1 MALGTKLL
9 AWAGEVSGALP
20 KVVCVEAGHGLLV
33 HLEHRL
39 SQSALTFARTIV
51 KDPDH
56 TVVVIDVPADGP
68 VALWQAIESIL
79 RKRRGSF
86 RIVLGEHTRETA
98 MMTAQ
103 WLAER
108 LGRAV
113 VVPDGDVVMG
123 AGGTLFSPPLGGA
136 GWFRFEK
143 GFPPRREARRFPEP
157 AWVFAGAEHIWRPG
171 PVGLVEPLPAGVWV
185 RPADSPD
192 DSRPLLV
199 SGLPTDRELLTVVLG
214 APRGRPVPLAEIA
227 QFCRSAPPESRDRLR
242 FVQYGPVAAP
252 RPSVGQALADQLGL
266 PVTCYGGVPAAEGDL
281 RVIGLDGQPGW
292 RSFARELQYRP
303 RIAAAGR
310 IVPPEL
316 VAYDSP
322 VPGAAEMS
330 PGVFWYSPDAVVEVV
345 QSGLWMR
352 SPSAPVEAD
361 MVRSAPVDP
370 AHGNVVFDTGSPGG
384 ADRMRMLAREL
395 VFLLDPAMRRMFRV
409 LPTNA
414 VLAGA
419 RRVAATSTANAAPV
433 RIRPSLSTNPPLLP
447 GRSVVDT
454 RKEVAAPAAPH
465 HVVPLQ
471 APVAPVSPPLVVDV
485 ATPPEPALAAERT
498 TVISAAAIAA
508 AIPAPPVGPFDD
520 DAPGTEVLRT
530 PIPVEESVVAPALP
544 TGLRLESSA
553 PGPQAVLAA
562 VSHAV
567 PEVAVPE
574 VVVPEVVVP
583 EPEAPAEPMAAPA
596 KPVSTGDG
604 RLAFAVQPVPVA
616 AASAV
621 PPTRGLAEER
631 AWLHK
636 ALNDQYDVAASTV
649 SRMLSEVPG
658 LRVGMEA
665 DEVLAD
671 LVAVRLYL
679 TGDSEGVDRAV
690 RAATPGPHVPMARC
704 VASGLRRLPSFRGA
718 TQLWAAAGQSELD
731 WYRDRAL
738 VSEWAFLTASTASRP
753 ARAGEIEFR
762 IWAMTARRTQLID
775 ARVADQVLFVPG
787 TSFKV
792 LEVRDEPSPV
802 VLLRE
807 LSSAEIGEDG
817 EVNAG
822 RSMFDDL
829 ALNGLDQA
837 AQEWAARAD
846 TTASRLTASAPP
858 GLVHVASERTSA

>member
-1 MALGTKLL
+1 VALGTKLL

-20 KVVCVEAGHGLLV
+20 KVVCVEAGHSLLV

-39 SQSALTFARTIV
+39 SQQALTFARTIA

-123 AGGTLFSPPLGGA
+123 AGGTLFSPPLGGT

-143 GFPPRREARRFPEP
+143 GFPPSREARRFPEP
-157 AWVFAGAEHIWRPG
+157 AWVFAGVEHVWRPG

-214 APRGRPVPLAEIA
+214 APQARPVPLAEIA
-227 QFCRSAPPESRDRLR
+227 QFCRSVPPESRDRLR
-242 FVQYGPVAAP
+242 FLQYGPVAAP

-281 RVIGLDGQPGW
+281 RVIGLDGRPGW

-303 RIAAAGR
+303 RAAAAGR

-322 VPGAAEMS
+322 VPGAAEVS

-352 SPSAPVEAD
+352 PPSAPAEAD

-370 AHGNVVFDTGSPGG
+370 AHGNVVFDTGSPDS
-384 ADRMRMLAREL
+384 ADRMQTLAREL
-395 VFLLDPAMRRMFRV
+395 VFLLDPAVRRMFRV

-414 VLAGA
+414 VLAA
-419 RRVAATSTANAAPV
+419 ERRVAASSTANATPV
-433 RIRPSLSTNPPLLP
+433 RSRPSLWTNTPPLP
-447 GRSVVDT
+447 GRSMVDT
-454 RKEVAAPAAPH
+454 RKEVAAPAPPR

-471 APVAPVSPPLVVDV
+471 APSAPAMPPLVVDV

-498 TVISAAAIAA
+498 TVISASVISAAT
-508 AIPAPPVGPFDD
+508 PAPPMSPFDD
-520 DAPGTEVLRT
+520 DAPGTEVLRK
-530 PIPVEESVVAPALP
+530 PMPVEEKVVAPALP
-544 TGLRLESSA
+544 AGLRLESSA
-553 PGPQAVLAA
+553 PGPQPVLATLSPA
-562 VSHAV
+562 A
-567 PEVAVPE
+567 PE
-574 VVVPEVVVP
+574 VVAP
-583 EPEAPAEPMAAPA
+583 EPAAPA
-596 KPVSTGDG
+596 VPVSTADS
-604 RLAFAVQPVPVA
+604 RLVFAAQAVPAA

-621 PPTRGLAEER
+621 PPARGLAEER

-704 VASGLRRLPSFRGA
+704 VSSGLRRLPSFRGA
-718 TQLWAAAGQSELD
+718 TQLWAAAGPSELD

-775 ARVADQVLFVPG
+775 ARVADRVLFVPG

-792 LEVRDEPSPV
+792 LEVRDEPTPV

-817 EVNAG
+817 DVNAG

-837 AQEWAARAD
+837 AQEWAARLD
-846 TTASRLTASAPP
+846 TTAPRLAATAPP
-858 GLVHVASERTSA
+858 GLVPVASERTSA